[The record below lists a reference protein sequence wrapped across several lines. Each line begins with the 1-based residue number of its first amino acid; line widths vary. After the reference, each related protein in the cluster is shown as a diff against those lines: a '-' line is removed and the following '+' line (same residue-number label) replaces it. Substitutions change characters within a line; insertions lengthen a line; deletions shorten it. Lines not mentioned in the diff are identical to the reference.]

1 MFNDWHLAIRVDL
14 WDKPVWLHLQMD
26 VNLLCGDVLG
36 SCNQT
41 YALEGYDNHY
51 INLQENNNCRAESE
65 ANNYAVWG

>member
-41 YALEGYDNHY
+41 YALEGYG
-51 INLQENNNCRAESE
+51 ENNSHDEIVTT
-65 ANNYAVWG
+65 VWLKEITPGITKL